1 MTTMATLPRD
11 ASRSPSPSRPRLVT
25 GGESEAEP
33 NTGASA
39 PEPRAEAP
47 AKTTE
52 PAAAA
57 SAPATPAKRS
67 RKTLILGVVA
77 AVAVVAGASYG
88 YEWWTTGRFMVET
101 DDAYVD
107 ADMATMAPKISGYV
121 GSVAVEDNA
130 RVKAGDPLVTLD
142 PADYALALDAA
153 NAKIA
158 TQQAAISRFDS
169 QIAASAAQIQQAQA
183 QVDSAAAARDRTVA
197 DFGRAQ
203 ALVNSSYGSRQNL
216 DQARAARDQAVASYA
231 SAEAGVTA
239 AKANRDVLVAQKA
252 EAARTLAGL
261 EVTRAQRQRDL
272 DATVIRA
279 PFDGVVGNKG
289 VQTGDYVTPGKR
301 LLAVVPLDRVYVDA
315 NFKET
320 QLVDLAPGQTVRL
333 AVDAYPEHD
342 AAGVVDSLAPAA
354 GAVFSLLPPE
364 NATGNFTKIVQR
376 VPVRIRVAA
385 DDVAKGRLRPGLSVV
400 ATVDI
405 RTTPATPSG
414 ASAGT
419 R

>member
-1 MTTMATLPRD
+1 MATSRPD
-11 ASRSPSPSRPRLVT
+11 VSRSAAPSRPRLV
-25 GGESEAEP
+25 A
-33 NTGASA
+33 GAQHEVA
-39 PEPRAEAP
+39 RRDVGTTVDEQPRAEAP
-47 AKTTE
+47 AKPE
-52 PAAAA
+52 QAATQAPSA
-57 SAPATPAKRS
+57 SGPPKRS
-67 RKTLILGVVA
+67 RKTLIFG
-77 AVAVVAGASYG
+77 AVAVVAVVAGLWYG
-88 YEWWTTGRFMVET
+88 YDWWTTGRFMVET
-101 DDAYVD
+101 DDAYVG
-107 ADMATMAPKISGYV
+107 ADMAVMAPKISGYV
-121 GSVAVEDNA
+121 ATVSVEDNA
-130 RVKAGDPLVTLD
+130 RVKAGEPLVTLD
-142 PADYALALDAA
+142 PGDYKLSLDAA

-158 TQQAAISRFDS
+158 TQQASILRFDS
-169 QIAASAAQIQQAQA
+169 QIAASAAQIDQAQA
-183 QVDSAAAARDRTVA
+183 QVDSAVAARDRTVA

-252 EAARTLAGL
+252 EAQRTLGEL
-261 EVTRAQRQRDL
+261 EVTRAQRQRDF
-272 DATVIRA
+272 DATIIRA

-301 LLAVVPLDRVYVDA
+301 LMAVVPLDRVYVDA

-320 QLVDLAPGQTVRL
+320 QLVDLAPGQRVRL

-342 AAGVVDSLAPAA
+342 ATGVVDSLAPAA

-376 VPVRIRVAA
+376 VPVRIRVSAE
-385 DDVAKGRLRPGLSVV
+385 DVAKGRLRPGLSVV

-414 ASAGT
+414 APEGA

>member
-1 MTTMATLPRD
+1 MATSRAD
-11 ASRSPSPSRPRLVT
+11 VHRSPPPVRPRLVAD
-25 GGESEAEP
+25 AEHEVARP
-33 NTGASA
+33 DASA
-39 PEPRAEAP
+39 PATDQPRAEAP
-47 AKTTE
+47 AKPAQASAQT
-52 PAAAA
+52 PAA
-57 SAPATPAKRS
+57 SGSPKRS
-67 RKTLILGVVA
+67 RKTLILGAVA
-77 AVAVVAGASYG
+77 AVALVAGLWYG
-88 YEWWTTGRFMVET
+88 YDWWTTGRFMVET
-101 DDAYVD
+101 DDAYVG

-121 GSVAVEDNA
+121 ATVAVEDNA

-142 PADYALALDAA
+142 PGDYKLSLDAA
-153 NAKIA
+153 DAKIA
-158 TQQAAISRFDS
+158 TQQASILRFDS
-169 QIAASAAQIQQAQA
+169 QIAASAAQIDQAQA

-203 ALVNSSYGSRQNL
+203 ALVNSSYGSRQTL
-216 DQARAARDQAVASYA
+216 DQARAARDQAVAAYA

-252 EAARTLAGL
+252 EARRTLGEL
-261 EVTRAQRQRDL
+261 EVNRAQRQRDY
-272 DATVIRA
+272 DATIIRA

-320 QLVDLAPGQTVRL
+320 QLVDLAPGQRVRL

-342 AAGVVDSLAPAA
+342 ATGVVDSLAPAA

-376 VPVRIRVAA
+376 VPVRIRVAPE
-385 DDVAKGRLRPGLSVV
+385 DVAKGRLRPGLSVV

-405 RTTPATPSG
+405 RTTPATPSS